1 MLACCY
7 RLRYRSTILLSLITI
22 SGCNQL
28 RRSRTYVA
36 AIPLLQKADHG
47 QKDTRLDLL
56 CTSKPTFFALPSLKE
71 GFMHVN
77 WLAHPTGY
85 RLG

>member
-1 MLACCY
+1 M
-7 RLRYRSTILLSLITI
+7 LLSLITI

-36 AIPLLQKADHG
+36 AISLLQKADQG

-56 CTSKPTFFALPSLKE
+56 YTSKPTFFALPSRS
-71 GFMHVN
+71 MHVN
-77 WLAHPTGY
+77 WLAHPTCY